1 MIYADDDVGEVE
13 LEDDLYDSDD
23 DAGALAGPAAVGLAP
38 GPVDMPGAVGRVRW
52 TRAGDGWVTLLLLA
66 GAGVATFGILSALGD
81 GSAWGVILNGVAAML
96 CVVGA
101 VVERAVHAVGPVGTR
116 GMRVGH
122 YARLAIVVALLFA
135 VVRFGAQEEGG
146 LDAVAWHVPTA
157 LFALA
162 VVVQWWRD
170 PQRMT

>member
-1 MIYADDDVGEVE
+1 MIYADDGVGEVE
-13 LEDDLYDSDD
+13 LEDDLYAPYDD
-23 DAGALAGPAAVGLAP
+23 PVGLADPAAVGLAP
-38 GPVDMPGAVGRVRW
+38 GPVDMPGAAPARR
-52 TRAGDGWVTLLLLA
+52 THAGDGWVTLVLLA
-66 GAGVATFGILSALGD
+66 GAGVAAFGILSALAD

-101 VVERAVHAVGPVGTR
+101 VVERSVHAVGAVGTR

-146 LDAVAWHVPTA
+146 FDAVAWHLPTA